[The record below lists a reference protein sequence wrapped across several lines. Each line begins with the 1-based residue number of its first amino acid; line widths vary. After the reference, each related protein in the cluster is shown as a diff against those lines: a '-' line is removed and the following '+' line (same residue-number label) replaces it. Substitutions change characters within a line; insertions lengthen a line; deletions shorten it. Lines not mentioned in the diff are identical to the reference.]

1 MRRIIPFVLVVALLL
16 SLSLSSAAA
25 ETTEVGKTAV
35 KAVYVDAPET
45 PQIISV
51 DIVWGG
57 MEFTYQGG
65 SESVWDP
72 KTHSYK
78 DTGAGWAK
86 SDAYISLTN
95 HSNVL
100 LKAGIDY
107 TPNGNYGDISLEFTD
122 AYPFVGS
129 AETVKDGQG
138 QACTVVVRAIPTGTP
153 DSLPTTST
161 AVGEIK
167 VTVQPWDDYT
177 KIKEYFEDY
186 YDGLPVN
193 DGTLERGSICYS
205 TEEAKNNA
213 IKYYGIA
220 TKVLES
226 DPAANKNLAWNQFFT
241 SYYNE
246 LYLVQEDSASNGV
259 G

>member
-1 MRRIIPFVLVVALLL
+1 MKRIIPFVLVVVLLL
-16 SLSLSSAAA
+16 SMSVSSAAA
-25 ETTEVGKTAV
+25 ETTEVGKTPV

-78 DTGAGWAK
+78 ATGAGWAK

-122 AYPFVGS
+122 RYPFVGS

-153 DSLPTTST
+153 ESLPTTST

-167 VTVQPWDDYT
+167 VTVQPWDDYST
-177 KIKEYFEDY
+177 IWESFDGA
-186 YDGLPVN
+186 YDGYPVI
-193 DGTLERGSICYS
+193 DSTLDKGSICYS
-205 TEEAKNNA
+205 TEEAKNAA
-213 IKYYGIA
+213 IENYGTATGVAESASIA
-220 TKVLES
+220 ER
-226 DPAANKNLAWNQFFT
+226 NLAWNRFFT

-246 LYLVQEDSASNGV
+246 LQFVQENPSSDGV

>member
-1 MRRIIPFVLVVALLL
+1 MRRIIPVVLIVVLLL
-16 SLSLSSAAA
+16 SLSVSSAAA
-25 ETTEVGKTAV
+25 ETTEVGKTPV
-35 KAVYVDAPET
+35 KAVYVEAPET
-45 PQIISV
+45 PQVISV

-65 SESVWDP
+65 AESVWDP

-78 DTGAGWAK
+78 DSGAGWAK

-100 LKAGIDY
+100 LKASIDY
-107 TPNGNYGDISLEFTD
+107 QQNTAYGNMWLEFTD
-122 AYPFVGS
+122 SFPFVGS

-138 QACTVVVRAIPTGTP
+138 QACTVLVRAIPAGTP

-161 AVGEIK
+161 PVGEIK
-167 VTVQPWDDYT
+167 VTVQPWEDYT
-177 KIKEYFEDY
+177 TISEFFDGV
-186 YDGLPVN
+186 YDVYPAK
-193 DGTLERGSICYS
+193 DATLEKGSICY
-205 TEEAKNNA
+205 
-213 IKYYGIA
+213 A
-220 TKVLES
+220 TKEARDKAIENYSTATGIVEKAS
-226 DPAANKNLAWNQFFT
+226 IEDKNLAWNRFFA

-246 LYLVQEDSASNGV
+246 LHFVQENSSSDGV